1 MRTFAIHVLVNCVVA
16 FLALSAANHFEIH
29 GNTTIFLMVLAL
41 VAAEPIRKYLV
52 KVNPQ
57 Q

>member
-1 MRTFAIHVLVNCVVA
+1 MRTFTIHVLVNCIVA

-29 GNTTIFLMVLAL
+29 GNTKIFLMILAL